1 MKFRRALFVAS
12 PLAMCLAGAFSLS
25 AQSSQERGK
34 QVVDQVL
41 AALGGDR
48 FLAMQDR
55 VEEGRAYSFY
65 REELSGLTRAK
76 IYTRY
81 LTRPEPPTPG
91 FFGLRER
98 QAFGKDEYSAVV
110 FSNDTGYEI
119 TFRGARPM
127 PAATVNRWKESTL
140 QNVFY
145 ILRQRLGEP
154 GLTFQFMGTD
164 VFENQPVEIV
174 EIADSENRI
183 VTVYFGMSTK
193 LPVRQVFYRRDP
205 ETRQR
210 VEEVT
215 RFSKYRDVGGG
226 VMWPLTILR
235 ERDGEKIYQ
244 MFSDAVTIN
253 QDLKDDLFTLPGNI
267 KILKPRRVQ

>member
-1 MKFRRALFVAS
+1 MFLLPSLAVGLSVAF
-12 PLAMCLAGAFSLS
+12 PAA
-25 AQSSQERGK
+25 AQSNQERGK
-34 QVVDQVL
+34 QIIDQVL
-41 AALGGDR
+41 ATLGGER

-55 VEEGRAYSFY
+55 VEQGRAYSFY
-65 REELSGLTRAK
+65 REELSGLSIAK

-91 FFGLRER
+91 FFGVRER
-98 QAFGKDEYSAVV
+98 QAFGKDEYSSVI
-110 FSNDTGYEI
+110 FSDDAGYEI

-127 PAATVNRWKESTL
+127 PAATVSRWQESTL
-140 QNVFY
+140 LNIFY

-154 GLTFQFMGTD
+154 GLVFQFMGTD

-205 ETRQR
+205 ETKQR

-215 RFSKYRDVGGG
+215 RFGKYRDVGGG
-226 VMWPLTILR
+226 VMWPFTILR

-244 MFSDAVTIN
+244 IFSDTVTIN

-267 KILKPRRVQ
+267 KILKPKRT